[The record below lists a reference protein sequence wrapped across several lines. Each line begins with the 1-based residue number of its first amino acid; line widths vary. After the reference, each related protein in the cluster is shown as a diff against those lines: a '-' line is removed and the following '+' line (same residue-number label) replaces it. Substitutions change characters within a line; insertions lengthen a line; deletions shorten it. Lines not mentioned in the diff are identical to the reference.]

1 MLNKG
6 ILMQDWVFRL
16 GLRSFCPNIY
26 TLTRRL
32 VGESRFGKEKKTCE
46 SEWGHLIF
54 QDQPLASLVKMG
66 SFGLFPFLQIHSRSS
81 DIVFRVIFQEIWKKE
96 KLKV

>member
-1 MLNKG
+1 M
-6 ILMQDWVFRL
+6 
-16 GLRSFCPNIY
+16 
-26 TLTRRL
+26 TRRL
-32 VGESRFGKEKKTCE
+32 VGESRLGKEKKTCE

-81 DIVFRVIFQEIWKKE
+81 DLLLVFRVIFQEIWKKE

>member
-1 MLNKG
+1 MA
-6 ILMQDWVFRL
+6 
-16 GLRSFCPNIY
+16 
-26 TLTRRL
+26 RRL
-32 VGESRFGKEKKTCE
+32 VGESRFRKEQTCE

-81 DIVFRVIFQEIWKKE
+81 DLLLVFRVIFQEIWKKE
-96 KLKV
+96 IESLT